1 MIGGT
6 LDVYVLV
13 SVPDNLSPGEHRFWL
28 NASSSD
34 GRQAVRAVPVEFDL
48 IPYFDSIDFA
58 GLSWNDPLGDDFAY
72 TYRLESDRVVS
83 SRGRRARHAEM
94 DVLTL
99 TAVLDPE
106 TNLVTLTMELKGAP
120 SEDRGVFYG
129 VYIVDEDHRVEG
141 GLVDP
146 RSHQVGDFVWESHD
160 EANTIANMYMS
171 DGQLGS
177 SVPMLSL
184 SVTHGSDRVVFHV
197 HAKDLRKA
205 GVEPG
210 SGFRVYAYCHRLGAP
225 EGGGGGTRLV
235 YDTAGQGA
243 VTGPWE
249 FTDEPEE
256 TSGMAWVVAA
266 VVAVAVL
273 AILSVLFVIPRLL
286 PSEPEEGPDEAD
298 DWVEFD

>member
-1 MIGGT
+1 
-6 LDVYVLV
+6 
-13 SVPDNLSPGEHRFWL
+13 
-28 NASSSD
+28 
-34 GRQAVRAVPVEFDL
+34 VEFDL

-83 SRGRRARHAEM
+83 SRGRRARHA
-94 DVLTL
+94 DLDILTL

-106 TNLVTLTMELKGAP
+106 TNLVTFTMELKGAP
-120 SEDRGVFYG
+120 TEDRGVFYG
-129 VYIVDEDHRVEG
+129 VYIVNEDHRVVG

-146 RSHQVGDFVWESHD
+146 GSHETGDFVWESHD
-160 EANTIANMYMS
+160 EANTIANVYVS
-171 DGQLGS
+171 DAQLGS

-184 SVTHGSDRVVFHV
+184 SVFHGSDRVIFNV

-210 SGFRVYAYCHRLGAP
+210 SGFRVYAYCHRLGP
-225 EGGGGGTRLV
+225 PDGGGGGSRLV
-235 YDTAGQGA
+235 YDTAGQGD

-256 TSGMAWVVAA
+256 SSSMASVVVAM
-266 VVAVAVL
+266 VIVAVL
-273 AILSVLFVIPRLL
+273 AVLTVLYVIPRLL
-286 PSEPEEGPDEAD
+286 PPEPAEEPDEGD
-298 DWVEFD
+298 EWVEFD